1 MSLVEFHKID
11 QLKQVLNLSNGT
23 EIHWEGF
30 QTVVDICH
38 NFVSN
43 SDLKHIME
51 TRVGKKQF
59 SLIVIQLSEFFTKKG
74 FFRGRL
80 IIMSKEQNKKQRY
93 GN

>member
-1 MSLVEFHKID
+1 MSEAEFHKID

-43 SDLKHIME
+43 SD
-51 TRVGKKQF
+51 
-59 SLIVIQLSEFFTKKG
+59 
-74 FFRGRL
+74 
-80 IIMSKEQNKKQRY
+80 
-93 GN
+93 